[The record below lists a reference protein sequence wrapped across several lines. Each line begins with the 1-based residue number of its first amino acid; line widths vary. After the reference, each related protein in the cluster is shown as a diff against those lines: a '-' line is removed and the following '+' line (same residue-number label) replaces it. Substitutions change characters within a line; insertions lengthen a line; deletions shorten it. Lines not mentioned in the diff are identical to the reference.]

1 MVQPLTLEG
10 TGAELQEHLRQHP
23 EERFRLILLTAKS
36 APADQPERSGLRRGM
51 FPQLLALTD
60 EDFKA
65 AEWHGE
71 DSEP

>member
-1 MVQPLTLEG
+1 
-10 TGAELQEHLRQHP
+10 
-23 EERFRLILLTAKS
+23 
-36 APADQPERSGLRRGM
+36 M